1 MRKNKKLRI
10 QKYEK
15 LCGWIWWLKKNPSG
29 LTFSLIIV
37 FWKIKYDT
45 INPCE
50 IYHHDK
56 EISKILRLCSV

>member
-1 MRKNKKLRI
+1 MKS
-10 QKYEK
+10 YVVEFDDS
-15 LCGWIWWLKKNPSG
+15 KKNPSG

-50 IYHHDK
+50 IYPHDE